1 MDEATAWGIVGHSV
15 RGASHIRAGIPN
27 QDAIHWLPRSE
38 KGPPLILAVSDGHG
52 SSKSFRSD
60 VGSRLAVERTA
71 WLVQDLLDGQPDRGN
86 LSAIKRT
93 AEERL
98 PKEIVRRWQIAVAA
112 HLKKYPFTE
121 EELATIAEKRGERG
135 RQQILDNPR
144 LAYGA
149 TILAVLAAQDFLLFL
164 QLGDGDILTV
174 MEDGQVLRPMPRD
187 PRLIANET
195 TSLCMDDAWREMR
208 CHFQTLS
215 GQPPALVLVSTD
227 GYANSFVNEAAFLR
241 VGSDI
246 LEMMCERGVR
256 AVSSDIPSWLREA
269 SEAGSGDDITLGVLY
284 RMDVVPEDVP
294 EGEAADPETCKAG
307 DDATGA
313 GASEGDAAP
322 EPKAET
328 GRGAATSRAAAAE
341 EAPEAAKPKP
351 DASPD
356 GDAAPEARARVVR
369 LIKQKGPREQAKQ
382 ATGFL
387 EDDEPDKD
395 R

>member
-1 MDEATAWGIVGHSV
+1 MGEARGWGVVGYSV
-15 RGASHIRAGIPN
+15 RGASHIRAGTPN
-27 QDAIHWLPRSE
+27 QDAIHWLPRSQE
-38 KGPPLILAVSDGHG
+38 GPPVILVVSDGHG

-71 WLVQDLLDGQPDRGN
+71 WLIQDLLDGQPDRDN

-121 EELATIAEKRGERG
+121 EELATITEKRGERG

-149 TILAVLAAQDFLLFL
+149 TVLAVLAVQDFFLFL

-195 TSLCMDDAWREMR
+195 TSLCMEDAWREMR
-208 CHFQTLS
+208 CHFQTLY
-215 GQPPALVLVSTD
+215 GHAPALVLVSTD
-227 GYANSFVNEAAFLR
+227 GYANSFVNEEAFLK

-246 LEMMCERGVR
+246 LEMMRERGVR
-256 AVSSDIPSWLREA
+256 AVSSDIPAWLREA
-269 SEAGSGDDITLGVLY
+269 SEAGSGDDITLGLIY
-284 RMDVVPEDVP
+284 RNDVVPEEVP
-294 EGEAADPETCKAG
+294 ADEVGEDEDSEATLTSEAAPPAEPELKVVVA
-307 DDATGA
+307 
-313 GASEGDAAP
+313 
-322 EPKAET
+322 
-328 GRGAATSRAAAAE
+328 
-341 EAPEAAKPKP
+341 EAPDGAPSEAPSEDKVSEDTP
-351 DASPD
+351 ASPE
-356 GDAAPEARARVVR
+356 APDVAPTKESARVVR
-369 LIKQKGPREQAKQ
+369 LIKQEGPREPTKKGS
-382 ATGFL
+382 GFL
-387 EDDEPDKD
+387 EDHEQGEAK
-395 R
+395 

>member
-1 MDEATAWGIVGHSV
+1 
-15 RGASHIRAGIPN
+15 
-27 QDAIHWLPRSE
+27 
-38 KGPPLILAVSDGHG
+38 
-52 SSKSFRSD
+52 
-60 VGSRLAVERTA
+60 
-71 WLVQDLLDGQPDRGN
+71 
-86 LSAIKRT
+86 
-93 AEERL
+93 
-98 PKEIVRRWQIAVAA
+98 
-112 HLKKYPFTE
+112 
-121 EELATIAEKRGERG
+121 
-135 RQQILDNPR
+135 
-144 LAYGA
+144 
-149 TILAVLAAQDFLLFL
+149 LLFL

-246 LEMMCERGVR
+246 LEMLCERGVR

-284 RMDVVPEDVP
+284 RMDVVPLDVP
-294 EGEAADPETCKAG
+294 EGEAADPATCEAG
-307 DDATGA
+307 DDAAEAGA
-313 GASEGDAAP
+313 GASEGDADP